1 MLLGRGA
8 MTQPSKFCS
17 SRCSQIVVMIA
28 LAAGCAAPLRQARTS
43 SSEPDREREQQTR
56 DRLTSARCGG
66 GWSVLFPGAG
76 QLCTGK
82 TAEGTT
88 LMALGAAEL
97 GTGVAVAASTPEGVE
112 HPGAAVPLLAF
123 QDLWVYGIV
132 DAVLDRQRASGLRY
146 VPEETLG
153 ELATAPFNPRVLKQ
167 PDVWA
172 GVIGLTAAGV
182 GLSLLAGEH
191 LRTGHFG
198 ESPNLFGRQLNPPV
212 GYPLAA
218 TVGAAL
224 FLQVAVAAE
233 SAFRGYVQSELTR
246 NTGPTTGWLVGSL
259 IFGASHA
266 LNALVLPGD
275 QQARY
280 LYIAVPGITLVGSYL
295 GLSYRWHGYSLAPP
309 VALHFWYDFL
319 LSAVFFAADPQHSPL
334 SASVAMPF

>member
-1 MLLGRGA
+1 MLA
-8 MTQPSKFCS
+8 MMGPADPRFRYCS
-17 SRCSQIVVMIA
+17 SRRSQIVAIA
-28 LAAGCAAPLRQARTS
+28 LLAGCAPSLRQARTS
-43 SSEPDREREQQTR
+43 SIEPERPREQETA
-56 DRLTSARCGG
+56 DRLSSASCGG

-82 TAEGTT
+82 RAEGAT
-88 LMALGAAEL
+88 LMALGAVEL
-97 GTGVAVAASTPEGVE
+97 GTGITVAASSPDGVE
-112 HPGAAVPLLAF
+112 HPGAALPLLAF

-132 DAVLDRQRASGLRY
+132 DTVLDRQRAAHLLY

-153 ELATAPFNPRVLKQ
+153 ELAAAPFNPRVLKQ

-172 GVIGLTAAGV
+172 GIIGLTAAGV
-182 GLSLLAGEH
+182 GMSLLAGET
-191 LRTGHFG
+191 LRTGHYG
-198 ESPNLFGRQLNPPV
+198 QPANLFGRQLRPPL

-218 TVGAAL
+218 AAGAAL
-224 FLQVAVAAE
+224 FEHVAIAE
-233 SAFRGYVQSELTR
+233 ETTFRGYVQSELTR
-246 NTGPTTGWLVGSL
+246 NTNPTAGWLVGSL
-259 IFGASHA
+259 IFGATHA

-280 LYIAVPGITLVGSYL
+280 LAIAVPGITLVGSYL

-319 LSAVFFAADPQHSPL
+319 LSAVFFVADPQHSPL

>member
-1 MLLGRGA
+1 
-8 MTQPSKFCS
+8 MTLRSKFCS
-17 SRCSQIVVMIA
+17 LRCSQIAVVIA
-28 LAAGCAAPLRQARTS
+28 LVGCATPLRQARTS
-43 SSEPDREREQQTR
+43 SNEPEREREQESR
-56 DRLTSARCGG
+56 RRLADAPCGG

-76 QLCTGK
+76 QLCYGK
-82 TAEGTT
+82 TREGTI

-97 GTGVAVAASTPEGVE
+97 GTGLAVAASQPKGFD

-123 QDLWVYGIV
+123 QDLWVYGVV
-132 DAVLDRQRASGLRY
+132 DAVLDRQRAAGLRY
-146 VPEETLG
+146 VPEDTLG
-153 ELATAPFNPRVLKQ
+153 ELAAAPFNPRVLAQ

-198 ESPNLFGRQLNPPV
+198 ESPNVFGRELRPPL
-212 GYPLAA
+212 GYPLAGA
-218 TVGAAL
+218 VGVGL
-224 FLQVAVAAE
+224 FEQVAIAE
-233 SAFRGYVQSELTR
+233 ETTFRGYIQSELTR
-246 NTGPTTGWLVGSL
+246 NTNPTVGWLVGSL
-259 IFGASHA
+259 IFGATHA

-280 LYIAVPGITLVGSYL
+280 LAIAVPGITVVGSYL

-334 SASVAMPF
+334 SASVAIPF

>member
-1 MLLGRGA
+1 MNER
-8 MTQPSKFCS
+8 SKFSS
-17 SRCSQIVVMIA
+17 SRSSHIVAVVA
-28 LAAGCAAPLRQARTS
+28 LIGGCGAPLRQARTS
-43 SSEPDREREQQTR
+43 SDQPDREREVDSETR
-56 DRLTSARCGG
+56 LGRAPCGG

-82 TAEGTT
+82 TGAGAT

-97 GTGVAVAASTPEGVE
+97 ATGIAVASTSPEGVE
-112 HPGAAVPLLAF
+112 HPGAAVPFIGF
-123 QDLWVYGIV
+123 QDLWVYGIA
-132 DAVLDRQRASGLRY
+132 DFVLDRQRAARLPY
-146 VPEETLG
+146 VPEETLV
-153 ELATAPFNPRVLKQ
+153 ELAVAPFNPKVLKQ

-172 GVIGLTAAGV
+172 GIVGLTAAGV

-191 LRTGHFG
+191 LRTGRFG
-198 ESPNLFGRQLNPPV
+198 QSPNLFGRELRPGV

-218 TVGAAL
+218 LVGTAL
-224 FLQVAVAAE
+224 FEQVAIAE
-233 SAFRGYVQSELTR
+233 ETAFRGYIQSDLTR
-246 NTGPTTGWLVGSL
+246 RTNPTTGWLVGSL
-259 IFGASHA
+259 IFGATHA

-280 LYIAVPGITLVGSYL
+280 LAVAVPGITLVGSYL